1 MKMIEVMNL
10 TKVYGNKK
18 GIFDVS
24 FDVNEGEI
32 FGFIGPNGA
41 GKSTTIRTILGLLH
55 PSKGSFK
62 LLGVP
67 FDTKLFNNIGYLPG
81 EVSYYPGLTVNEFLS
96 YNASFYPITQDRMHE
111 LMTWFELEGKLKISD
126 LSLGNKKKL
135 GIVQAFM
142 HQPKLVILDEP
153 TSGLDPLMQR
163 KFYQL
168 ILEEKAKG
176 TTIMI
181 SSHVLSEVQKLCDRV
196 AIIKNGKILKVDT
209 VQSMRQSS
217 FKRVSFKTTQTI
229 SIPLEIKDLEIE
241 DTVYHFI
248 YSGDMNALIHF
259 LSSIEVEDVT
269 IQESELEEVFM
280 HYYE

>member
-10 TKVYGNKK
+10 SKIYGNKK

-24 FDVNEGEI
+24 FDVNEGEV

-55 PSKGSFK
+55 PTSGLFK
-62 LLGVP
+62 LFGQP
-67 FDTKLFNNIGYLPG
+67 FHTKLFNDIGYLPG
-81 EVSYYPGLTVNEFLS
+81 EVSYYPGLTVNAFLE
-96 YNASFYPITQDRMHE
+96 YNASFYKITTNRMKE
-111 LMTWFELEGKLKISD
+111 LMILFELDGKLKVSD

-168 ILEEKAKG
+168 VLEEKAKG

-196 AIIKNGKILKVDT
+196 AIIKDGKILKVDT

-217 FKRVSFKTTQTI
+217 FKRVSFKTNQAVI
-229 SIPLEIKDLEIE
+229 IPLEIKDLEIE

-248 YSGDMNALIHF
+248 YSGDMNHLINF
-259 LSSIEVEDVT
+259 LSSLQLEDVT
-269 IQESELEEVFM
+269 IQEPELEEVFM